1 MNVTVEKLRANLPHS
16 KVQEWIKLISIT
28 GLSQAVIQG
37 MGLVCGLFIIRILTP
52 QEYAF
57 YTLANTMLGT
67 MMILAD
73 CGIGNSVMA
82 QGGKVWQD
90 RQKLGV
96 VLATGLELRKKL
108 AVVSFLVVAPLLAM
122 LLLQHGAS
130 PLNTGLILMALIPAF
145 MAGLSDTILEVV
157 PKLTQQIVP
166 LQRNQTLV
174 SINRLVLAVGA
185 LILCPWTYVA
195 MLANGLPRV
204 YGNQKLRK
212 IAYAMADENQKP
224 DPIVRQQ
231 MFKTI
236 KRVLPENIYF
246 CLSGQLTIWL
256 TSIFGTTM
264 ALASLGAIGR
274 IGMVISLFS
283 TLFST
288 LFTPRFARLP
298 AQKPQLFTYAISTL
312 IGTNVL
318 VLGMMLMIWFFSTEL
333 LWILG
338 EQYQGLEEEMIL
350 SVFNS
355 CLSFVLGCFF
365 SLNVSRGWIINP
377 IGYILISVSTTVLSM
392 WIFDVSTLTGVL
404 QFNTVVLSVQTASL
418 LAYCLYRIHKI

>member
-174 SINRLVLAVGA
+174 SINRLVLAVVA

-256 TSIFGTTM
+256 ISVFGTTM

-298 AQKPQLFTYAISTL
+298 AQKSQLFTYAISTL

-338 EQYQGLEEEMIL
+338 EQYEGLEEEMIL

-392 WIFDVSTLTGVL
+392 WIFDISTLTGVL

>member
-174 SINRLVLAVGA
+174 SINRLVLAVVA